1 MLFCFVFLTSCRA
14 TRQETQKSTSTSEN
28 FSEKR
33 ESYRDTVLFAPASST
48 SLKISVNEFFKDSLK
63 VISKPKVFTQKNG
76 NATAKVRI
84 ERDTIFVTATCDS
97 LALRAKIK
105 SELQK
110 EFSASTKDQATE
122 LSKETGYNFIDIIS
136 FLIAGIVI
144 GFVGTITIKGIL

>member
-14 TRQETQKSTSTSEN
+14 TRQETQKTTSTTEN
-28 FSEKR
+28 FFEKR
-33 ESYRDTVLFAPASST
+33 ESYRDTVLFAPKSET
-48 SLKISVNEFFKDSLK
+48 SLKISTNDVFKQDLNG
-63 VISKPKVFTQKNG
+63 VSKPKIFTQKNG

-84 ERDTIFVTATCDS
+84 ERDTLFVTATCDS

-110 EFSASTKDQATE
+110 EFSASSKDQVTE
-122 LSKETGYNFIDIIS
+122 LSKETGYNFIDIIT
-136 FLIAGIVI
+136 FFIAGLVI